1 MKLQALALSIGLGL
15 PGLAR
20 ALPDPTLPPAAV
32 RVPQT
37 ATEAVGEAVAPSR
50 PVLQGLRPGP
60 RPSALIN
67 GQLLQPGQRQ
77 GAYTLLRIDSDA
89 AVLRDA
95 EGRQHRILLLP
106 IPDDKNNNTR
116 KEARP

>member
-1 MKLQALALSIGLGL
+1 MKLLPLLLAW
-15 PGLAR
+15 PGLAL
-20 ALPDPTLPPAAV
+20 ALPDPTQPPAAL
-32 RVPQT
+32 RAPQ
-37 ATEAVGEAVAPSR
+37 AASEAAGVAAAPSR

-67 GQLLQPGQRQ
+67 GQLLQPGQRLA
-77 GAYTLLRIDSDA
+77 GYTLLRIDADA

-95 EGRQHRILLLP
+95 DGRQHRILLLP
-106 IPDDKNNNTR
+106 TPDDKNNNTR